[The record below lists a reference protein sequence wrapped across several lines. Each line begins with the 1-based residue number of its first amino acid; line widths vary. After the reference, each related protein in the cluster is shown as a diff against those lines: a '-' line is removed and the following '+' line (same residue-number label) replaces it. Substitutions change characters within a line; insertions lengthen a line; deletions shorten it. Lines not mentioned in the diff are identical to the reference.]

1 MLPLHVQKSTSVHL
15 EHIHGFG
22 YSADGTQILVP
33 AHTGLVSYSNGQ
45 WKPIDTAKH
54 DYMALPL
61 LIMAFTVV
69 VIPPLVLSLKNPIGI
84 VKSSDIGKSL
94 SKLGLEGES
103 DFHAMTVGY
112 KSHAIYVLNEQPN
125 SKMKI
130 PGLYYSLD
138 DAKNLDK
145 KVNPIL

>member
-1 MLPLHVQKSTSVHL
+1 MKKLSIMIICLLTVVTTACTKKSTSVHL

-69 VIPPLVLSLKNPIGI
+69 VIPPLVLSLKKTPLESLKALTLANP
-84 VKSSDIGKSL
+84 
-94 SKLGLEGES
+94 
-103 DFHAMTVGY
+103 Y
-112 KSHAIYVLNEQPN
+112 P
-125 SKMKI
+125 
-130 PGLYYSLD
+130 
-138 DAKNLDK
+138 NLDWK
-145 KVNPIL
+145 AKATFTL